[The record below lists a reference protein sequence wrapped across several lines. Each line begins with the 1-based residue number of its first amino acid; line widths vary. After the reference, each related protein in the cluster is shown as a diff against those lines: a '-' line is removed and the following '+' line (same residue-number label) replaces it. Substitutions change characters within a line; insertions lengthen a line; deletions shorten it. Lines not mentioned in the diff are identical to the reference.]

1 MKNNLIALALTTG
14 ILAVLA
20 FLGYGLKKALGPRD
34 LSKENPKRAFESFIC
49 KPVPE
54 SAVNLKARGVM
65 AFAGGNAIIDFEID
79 PMDCDDLLKRGGF
92 RPVVKGDWQWVIDF
106 HPDGTSEDI
115 EILRYVRDSE
125 TKQAALFVA
134 KDRNRAW
141 FREIQF

>member
-1 MKNNLIALALTTG
+1 MMKNNLIALALAAG
-14 ILAVLA
+14 VLA
-20 FLGYGLKKALGPRD
+20 ILGYGLKVGLTPRE
-34 LSKENPKRAFESFIC
+34 LSKEDPKRAFELFIC

-54 SAVNLKARGVM
+54 SAANLKARGVV

-79 PMDCDDLLKRGGF
+79 PRDCDDLLKRGGF
-92 RPVVKGDWQWVIDF
+92 RPVVKGDWQWVTEY

-115 EILRYVRDSE
+115 EISRYVRDDGTS
-125 TKQAALFVA
+125 QAALFIA

>member
-1 MKNNLIALALTTG
+1 MKNNLIALALAAG
-14 ILAVLA
+14 ILT
-20 FLGYGLKKALGPRD
+20 FLGIGLKVGLSPRD
-34 LSKENPKRAFESFIC
+34 LSKEDPKRAFESFIC

-54 SAVNLKARGVM
+54 SAVNLKASGVM
-65 AFAGGNAIIDFEID
+65 AFAGGNGVIDFEID
-79 PMDCDDLLKRGGF
+79 PRDCDDLLKRGGF
-92 RPVVKGDWQWVIDF
+92 RPVMKGDWQWVIDF

-141 FREIQF
+141 FRGIQF